1 MSLWR
6 RKTPDTIDAA
16 KRDDSAKAHSELQS
30 TAKLTKPPE
39 HNESIQAGGSALEQ
53 SVLNSSMLGERLS
66 QPDEDQL
73 TEVENENDNNDQS
86 NLHTSV
92 LKSSMLGES
101 M

>member
-16 KRDDSAKAHSELQS
+16 KRDDLAEAHSELES
-30 TAKLTKPPE
+30 TSKLTKPPE
-39 HNESIQAGGSALEQ
+39 HNGSALEQ

-66 QPDEDQL
+66 QPGIDEDQL